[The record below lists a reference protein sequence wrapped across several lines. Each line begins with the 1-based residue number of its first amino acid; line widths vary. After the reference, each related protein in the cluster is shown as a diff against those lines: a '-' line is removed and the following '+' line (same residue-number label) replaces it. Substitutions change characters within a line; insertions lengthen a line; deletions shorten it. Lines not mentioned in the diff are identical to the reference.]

1 MNYSYELFLA
11 GSSLNTED
19 IQTLTLKVA
28 KHTGPF
34 SSYYLLITFSDGI
47 IRFFIESPKNIS
59 HISEGLS
66 LGVLKSIDA
75 VPTKQNSGS
84 NFTKNRLLHLNPYTS
99 LYQFKEEV
107 KTKKGL
113 DLEEVKFSVKVMPM
127 QVLIVKANFLYNSGG
142 LLTQSSSI
150 SNGFPSSFIAIDFN
164 QNKRYFKKS
173 FPNYLNIEKALHGLV
188 QNEKGAVLG
197 VDGFPYFSDKRYL
210 NLNSYQFD
218 KHSFIIGSSGS
229 GKSKFIE
236 LLIGK
241 ISELQFSGNYKVII
255 IDPHAS
261 LAEGL
266 SEVKGFKDIDFKDS
280 STDLFP
286 DANSDISAATELTA
300 TLFKSLLADS
310 YNPKVDTV
318 LKFSLLALLTAQV
331 MSLPNLK
338 MFVTDLDFRNQILE
352 HIDSYIPINVK
363 KFFGSD
369 FNELRTKHYNDAIAP
384 ISSLVDEMQMQ
395 PAISN
400 QDQYSLVKHI
410 QENFLTVFSLNK
422 VSMGE
427 KVVKTIAG
435 LLIQQIFLIAQSRVI
450 NEKIL
455 LFIDEVSVIQ
465 NPALAAILSEARKFN
480 LFVILTQQYFGQIE
494 KDLQD
499 SILTNVSN
507 YYIFRISEED
517 ARRLEGNIKIS
528 IPATVLESAK
538 QKGQK
543 ETDLRVKI
551 LTELNPRECIFRV
564 ELNGQYLPCVKG
576 KTLDVI
582 QPKARSEDIKIKF
595 TNKPEAKLP
604 ERFVYDQQRDPD
616 HLTKLNHVAPAPD
629 KLMGD
634 TKLNNFIHQPLSS
647 SDQEENIHM
656 PTNTRTEV
664 DTQISDKNYLINKSI
679 LGRAV
684 MESFKRSYDAGEINA
699 SSPSL
704 SLADILKNQ
713 SAKK

>member
-1 MNYSYELFLA
+1 MIKNKFAKLEVKMSHSYELFLA

-28 KHTGPF
+28 NHIGVFGKYNF
-34 SSYYLLITFSDGI
+34 YITFSDGI
-47 IRFFIESPKNIS
+47 IRFFIESPKDIS

-66 LGVLKSIDA
+66 LGVLKAIDA

-84 NFTKNRLLHLNPYTS
+84 NFTKNRLLHLKPYTS
-99 LYQFKEEV
+99 IYQFKEEV

-113 DLEEVKFSVKVMPM
+113 DLEEVKFSIKILPM
-127 QVLIVKANFLYNSGG
+127 QSLITKANFLYNSGG
-142 LLTQSSSI
+142 LLTQSSLI
-150 SNGFPSSFIAIDFN
+150 SNGFPASFIAIDFN
-164 QNKRYFKKS
+164 QSKRYFKQG
-173 FPNYLNIEKALHGLV
+173 FPSYLNIEKALHGLV
-188 QNEKGAVLG
+188 QNKTGAVLE

-210 NLNSYQFD
+210 NLNNYQFD

-236 LLIGK
+236 LLISK
-241 ISELQFSGNYKVII
+241 ISESQLSSNYKII
-255 IDPHAS
+255 VIDPHSS

-266 SEVKGFKDIDFKDS
+266 SSINGFKNIDFKDS

-363 KFFGSD
+363 KFFGAD

-422 VSMGE
+422 LSMGE

-450 NEKIL
+450 NEKII

-507 YYIFRISEED
+507 YYVFRVSEED
-517 ARRLEGNIKIS
+517 ARRLEGNVKIS

-543 ETDLRVKI
+543 ETDLRIKI

-576 KTLDVI
+576 
-582 QPKARSEDIKIKF
+582 Q
-595 TNKPEAKLP
+595 
-604 ERFVYDQQRDPD
+604 
-616 HLTKLNHVAPAPD
+616 NHRYR
-629 KLMGD
+629 
-634 TKLNNFIHQPLSS
+634 T
-647 SDQEENIHM
+647 
-656 PTNTRTEV
+656 TRT
-664 DTQISDKNYLINKSI
+664 
-679 LGRAV
+679 
-684 MESFKRSYDAGEINA
+684 
-699 SSPSL
+699 
-704 SLADILKNQ
+704 
-713 SAKK
+713 